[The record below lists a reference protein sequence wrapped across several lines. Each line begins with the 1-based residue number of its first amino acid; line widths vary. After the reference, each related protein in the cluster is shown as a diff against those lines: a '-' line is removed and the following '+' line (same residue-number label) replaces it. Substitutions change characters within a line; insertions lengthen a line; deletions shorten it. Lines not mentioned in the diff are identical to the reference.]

1 MINTNFK
8 GSVPGRCF
16 FIYVRTFNWLP
27 VACMLSSLNH
37 CFVNNVTVIV
47 LQTGDT
53 KQSRLESIM
62 STTEITQNKHVK
74 VLHYFVDDIKLLK

>member
-1 MINTNFK
+1 VKSLLVRDEWRASMINTNFK

-37 CFVNNVTVIV
+37 YFVNNVTVIV

-53 KQSRLESIM
+53 KQSRLESI
-62 STTEITQNKHVK
+62 S
-74 VLHYFVDDIKLLK
+74 VDY